1 MTIIEKEGIIN
12 RPKDEVWDILAD
24 YGNIHRF
31 NPSLKSSHCTSDIA
45 NGLGATRQ
53 CELKPIGVIQERIIR
68 WVEGRSY
75 TVEIYEGEK
84 VPPFQECTATLSVE
98 EENSH
103 QTRVRFVIQYDLKY
117 GFLGKAM
124 DNIMVRSQFTTAA
137 DKLLAG
143 LKSYAETPM
152 RSRA

>member
-1 MTIIEKEGIIN
+1 MTIIEKEAIIN
-12 RPKDEVWDILAD
+12 RSKDVVWDILAD
-24 YGNIHRF
+24 YGNIQKF
-31 NPSLKSSHCTSDIA
+31 NPNIKSSHCTSQIA

-75 TVEIYEGEK
+75 TVEIYQGEK
-84 VPPFQECTATLSVE
+84 VPPFQECIATLSVE
-98 EENSH
+98 KLDGA

-137 DKLLAG
+137 ETLLAG
-143 LKSYAETPM
+143 LKSYAEEPV

>member
-1 MTIIEKEGIIN
+1 MTIIEKEAVID
-12 RPKDEVWDILAD
+12 RTKAEVWEILAD
-24 YGNIHRF
+24 YGNIYRF
-31 NPSLKSSHCTSDIA
+31 NPNVKASHCTSDIA

-53 CELKPIGVIQERIIR
+53 CELQPMGVVQERIIR

-84 VPPFQECTATLSVE
+84 VPPFQQCIATLSVE
-98 EENSH
+98 REGDY

-124 DNIMVRSQFTTAA
+124 DKIMVKSQFTTAA
-137 DKLLAG
+137 EKLLAG